1 MNNMNTDNKKMA
13 HFILAQKRVEQIR
26 DFYTHLIT
34 YCTVNLLFLAFW
46 FFLET
51 SMPETFWRPAFIMMA
66 GIAGLAVLAHGLYVF
81 GAKYILPKS
90 WEEKKLK
97 ELINKQN
104 QHNKYQ

>member
-1 MNNMNTDNKKMA
+1 MKPDNKKTA
-13 HFILAQKRVEQIR
+13 HFILAQKRVEQLR

-34 YCTVNLLFLAFW
+34 YCTVNLLFLMFW

-66 GIAGLAVLAHGLYVF
+66 GVAGLAVLAHGLFVF
-81 GAKYILPKS
+81 GAKYILSKS

-104 QHNKYQ
+104 QHNKYE